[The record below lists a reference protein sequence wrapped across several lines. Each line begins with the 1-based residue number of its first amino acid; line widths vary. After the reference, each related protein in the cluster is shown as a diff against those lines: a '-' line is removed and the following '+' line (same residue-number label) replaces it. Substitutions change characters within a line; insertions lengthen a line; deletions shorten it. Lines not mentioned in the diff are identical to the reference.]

1 MLQESNV
8 ENITALRI
16 AGLIIVII
24 LSIIPFVKNYK
35 FNDNHLNW
43 LNHDYAKNLL
53 VCTEQDSVFMTEG
66 GDNQV
71 FGSLYFTYA
80 EKLRPDISPYD
91 QKGNIFKR
99 IYGDMRYI
107 DPQTLTR
114 RMNLVDTHLFA
125 SEEPF
130 YEDIRDPKDPYFIP
144 YWQGY
149 RPVYLTWQRPEPWTL
164 GDYYYKRYGIMYKV
178 QNIEYALV
186 DLLEIKKEISI
197 EEARAQ
203 FSNWLHREVDLNYT
217 LQKVNILE
225 KEGLV
230 AKSGN
235 SIRFVKMYPQP
246 HEGEYLNFLIL
257 RWKEAP
263 NAMFWDNLTREIIMN
278 YDYQMGEIYRERIG
292 ELKQILEREKRENI
306 RARINEQIKDYW
318 EKAKSYYEDALVYGG
333 DSISMLHNISV
344 VFLKNEM
351 ENLDDRV
358 RGMLSRALDL
368 YKNSWGTYSLA
379 FSFLIQDSIKN
390 PQNEEINI
398 REAEKRLA
406 QLKSELLHYR
416 SSFVETNVT
425 YKIFGFTFDR
435 TIRNLDYRK
444 HPVWKSFEG
453 IEHFFMGLKQF
464 PTAQLQ
470 SQIQLLNQQI
480 KERPTMV
487 DSALAQNVIITL
499 YSRGIPIQHQ
509 PYITQADMLFNKVIE
524 LKKTDASFIM
534 WAYNISLQIQKQDLA
549 YKLGKDLQKLN
560 ANIQDPGFYYTMGVL
575 AYNSGKTSE
584 ARGYLEAFLDKVKD
598 KREVYIRYQEL
609 INNVQKILEQ
619 LKKSR

>member
-1 MLQESNV
+1 MLK
-8 ENITALRI
+8 ENSIERLTPLRVLAL
-16 AGLIIVII
+16 LIVVV

-107 DPQTLTR
+107 DPQTLTK

-130 YEDIRDPKDPYFIP
+130 YEDIRDAKDPYFIP

-186 DLLEIKKEISI
+186 DLLEIKKEISL
-197 EEARAQ
+197 EEARIQ
-203 FSNWLHREVDLNYT
+203 FSNWLHRQVDLSYT
-217 LQKVNILE
+217 LQKIGILE

-230 AKSGN
+230 NRNGS
-235 SIRFVKMYPQP
+235 SVRFIRMYPQP
-246 HEGEYLNFLIL
+246 HEGEYLDFLIL
-257 RWKEAP
+257 RWKDAP

-292 ELKQILEREKRENI
+292 ELQQILSREKREDIKNK
-306 RARINEQIKDYW
+306 INESIKEYW
-318 EKAKSYYEDALVYGG
+318 QKAKSYYEDALVYGS

-344 VFLKNEM
+344 VFLKNGI
-351 ENLDDRV
+351 ENLDERA
-358 RGMLSRALDL
+358 RQMLSKALDL

-390 PQNEEINI
+390 PENEEMNI
-398 REAEKRLA
+398 REAEKRLS

-416 SSFVETNVT
+416 SSLSETNIT
-425 YKIFGFTFDR
+425 YNILGVTFDR
-435 TIRNLDYRK
+435 KIYSLDYRR
-444 HPVWKSFEG
+444 HPVWKNFEG
-453 IEHFFMGLKQF
+453 IENFFIGLKQF
-464 PTAQLQ
+464 PTVQLQ
-470 SQIQLLNQQI
+470 NQIQLLNKQI
-480 KERPTMV
+480 KEKPSSV
-487 DSALAQNVIITL
+487 DSMLAQNVILTL
-499 YSRGIPIQHQ
+499 YARGFPIQHQ
-509 PYITQADMLFNKVIE
+509 PYITQADSLLNIMLE
-524 LKKTDASFIM
+524 LKQNDVGFIN
-534 WAYNISLQIQKQDLA
+534 WAYNVSLQIQRLDLA
-549 YKLGKDLQKLN
+549 YKLGKDLQRLN
-560 ANIQDPGFYYTMGVL
+560 PNIQDPGFYYTMGVL
-575 AYNSGKTSE
+575 AYNSGKVSE
-584 ARGYLEAFLDKVKD
+584 AKIYLETFLDRVKD
-598 KREVYIRYQEL
+598 KKEMYIRYQEL
-609 INNVQKILEQ
+609 INNVRNILEQ
-619 LKKSR
+619 LKKNK